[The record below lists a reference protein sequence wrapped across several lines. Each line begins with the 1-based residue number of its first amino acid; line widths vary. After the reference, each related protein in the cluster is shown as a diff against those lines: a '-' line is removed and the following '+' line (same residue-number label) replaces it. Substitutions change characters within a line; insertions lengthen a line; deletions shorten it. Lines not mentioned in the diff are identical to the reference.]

1 MLGPNEFIEGLF
13 SLLYVIANMIIGIL
27 VILRY
32 FKYKDKTFIFVGLT
46 LLGAGCPWWP
56 SSVSFLSNVILNQPL
71 PDQIYFFLGN
81 AFAPILT
88 YAWIIALNILLFEG
102 KNKILLVVYAV
113 ILGVFQVGFLL
124 MLFFTPHSIGE
135 LDRYHLNVQYFGFV
149 MTFLILILMTI
160 TLTGIW
166 VSVRSMKSD
175 NPLVKLKGQI
185 LFLSYTTYAILA
197 ILDAVVPLITIG
209 VIIVRIFLI
218 LNFITIYM
226 GWVMPEPAQKFFIK
240 IKLLKEL

>member
-13 SLLYVIANMIIGIL
+13 SLLYVIANIIIGIL

-56 SSVSFLSNVILNQPL
+56 SSISFLTNVFFDLPL

-102 KNKILLVVYAV
+102 KNKILLIVYAI
-113 ILGVFQVGFLL
+113 ILSVFQVGFLL
-124 MLFFTPHSIGE
+124 LLFLAPNLIGT
-135 LDRYHLNVQYFGFV
+135 LDQYHLNVQYYGFV
-149 MTFLILILMTI
+149 MTLLILILMTI

-175 NPLVKLKGQI
+175 NPLVKLKGRI
-185 LFLSYTTYAILA
+185 LLISYATYAPLA
-197 ILDAVVPLITIG
+197 TLDAVVPLETIG
-209 VIIVRIFLI
+209 VVVVRIFLI
-218 LNFITIYM
+218 INFITIYM

-240 IKLLKEL
+240 IKLLKEA